1 MLTPA
6 QNAQNYYREY
16 TKKKT
21 ATKKMLE
28 QIELA
33 KEELVYAESI
43 FSMLDHA
50 ENSADLMQIRQE
62 LSHWSYGRRLVS
74 SLKKPQTKKEKPKPR
89 HVSSP
94 NGFSI
99 YIGMNNFQND
109 TVSTTYAEKEDLWFH
124 VKNYHG
130 SHVLL
135 KSEQGKSF
143 EDADLEAAASYAA
156 YYSEVKDSRR
166 IEVDYTKAR
175 FIKKPNGS
183 KPGFITYKNYT
194 TVIVEPKPIP

>member
-1 MLTPA
+1 MVNETLLESENSEKCKQFGELLTCNMHLLKLGMDKILVQNYYNNNEFVEIPLKKNITPS

-33 KEELVYAESI
+33 KEELDYAESI

-109 TVSTTYAEKEDLWFH
+109 TGTQTPL
-124 VKNYHG
+124 
-130 SHVLL
+130 
-135 KSEQGKSF
+135 
-143 EDADLEAAASYAA
+143 
-156 YYSEVKDSRR
+156 
-166 IEVDYTKAR
+166 
-175 FIKKPNGS
+175 
-183 KPGFITYKNYT
+183 
-194 TVIVEPKPIP
+194 